1 MGDDHVDR
9 LGVDA
14 LQGVKLTSTNRPC
27 GLTIKYLR
35 RESRVLTHAKTED
48 KGQRAEEEGLIPT
61 TASYDLR
68 SPYTDSLDD
77 RKAVTGFLGGL
88 SGGVTPV
95 PIPNTA
101 VKPSSPDG
109 TSR

>member
-9 LGVDA
+9 LGVEA

-35 RESRVLTHAKTED
+35 RESIVY
-48 KGQRAEEEGLIPT
+48 IPT
-61 TASYDLR
+61 LLTSGSQGR
-68 SPYTDSLDD
+68 
-77 RKAVTGFLGGL
+77 GL
-88 SGGVTPV
+88 SPPSREAIDGETDFPGDHSEGATPV

-101 VKPSSPDG
+101 VKPFSPDG